1 MASSL
6 AAHAYDTLS
15 IARSLERDYA
25 FGEKQAEGIAR
36 TIHEHLVANVAT
48 KDDLENL
55 RVELIGRIVELDGK
69 IDEVRVE
76 LIGRIVELDGK
87 IDEVRVE
94 LIGRIDNLD
103 GKIDEVRVELIGRI
117 VELDG
122 KIDEVRVE
130 LIGRIVELD
139 GKIGAVRSE
148 LDGRLVQ
155 VHREIVALNG
165 RVDRLEDRID
175 NLGKALTFRMGAMI
189 ATGIGLLAALQA
201 VIG

>member
-55 RVELIGRIVELDGK
+55 RVELNGEIAALSGRIDNLDGK
-69 IDEVRVE
+69 IDAVRVE

-87 IDEVRVE
+87 IDA
-94 LIGRIDNLD
+94 
-103 GKIDEVRVELIGRI
+103 VRVELIGRI

-122 KIDEVRVE
+122 KID
-130 LIGRIVELD
+130 
-139 GKIGAVRSE
+139 AVRSE
-148 LDGRLVQ
+148 LDGRIVQ

>member
-55 RVELIGRIVELDGK
+55 
-69 IDEVRVE
+69 
-76 LIGRIVELDGK
+76 
-87 IDEVRVE
+87 
-94 LIGRIDNLD
+94 
-103 GKIDEVRVELIGRI
+103 
-117 VELDG
+117 
-122 KIDEVRVE
+122 RVE

>member
-55 RVELIGRIVELDGK
+55 RVELIGRIVE
-69 IDEVRVE
+69 
-76 LIGRIVELDGK
+76 
-87 IDEVRVE
+87 
-94 LIGRIDNLD
+94 LD